1 MFASH
6 THLPLWGVLA
16 GLFLQSPLCTA
27 NPKCTY
33 LEIPITAKANNKV
46 FPIPTNLDY
55 NNPGAISA
63 LIQTVLGDAGA
74 VYPPIATTFNGIVAA
89 RFCEPQVKV
98 ASRANTVQLFMSGVT
113 ENNLYW
119 FGLGYPNGISG
130 DKYSTVDYASKQG
143 YPTLAIDRAGVG
155 NSTHP
160 DPVVELQVDLEEAIS
175 HALVNKLRAGTAVPG
190 RTFNKVIFVGHSYG
204 SVLGNAQATIHP
216 KDIDAFILT
225 GYGVSIIPVAAQLP
239 QTVLVPART
248 YARRFSGLP
257 IGYLAT
263 SSKSGRRNYL
273 WGDPGSYD
281 EAVFLRDFNNEDAVG
296 LGELLSI
303 AGGLKSA
310 PQSTAPVFIVTGDSD
325 GVFCTLNQCGTG
337 PLSPQA
343 QACGL
348 YPRAKTCQYSIPI
361 GTGHQVSLHYSS
373 QDSFKKYHD
382 FLKAQGF

>member
-1 MFASH
+1 MLYKRAPCQVGITQQFSLGFSDNIYQVFKVVLSFQTDMFASH

-190 RTFNKVIFVGHSYG
+190 IPFFVHY
-204 SVLGNAQATIHP
+204 VHP
-216 KDIDAFILT
+216 
-225 GYGVSIIPVAAQLP
+225 
-239 QTVLVPART
+239 
-248 YARRFSGLP
+248 
-257 IGYLAT
+257 
-263 SSKSGRRNYL
+263 
-273 WGDPGSYD
+273 
-281 EAVFLRDFNNEDAVG
+281 
-296 LGELLSI
+296 
-303 AGGLKSA
+303 
-310 PQSTAPVFIVTGDSD
+310 
-325 GVFCTLNQCGTG
+325 
-337 PLSPQA
+337 
-343 QACGL
+343 
-348 YPRAKTCQYSIPI
+348 
-361 GTGHQVSLHYSS
+361 
-373 QDSFKKYHD
+373 
-382 FLKAQGF
+382 